1 MGDINKN
8 KCNHRIKSR
17 NTSIIIL
24 DSQKT
29 FTYPEHIYGVCECCG
44 KSFHYIKDEKY
55 IRKKLTRRVI
65 NYADVRRN
73 ERST

>member
-1 MGDINKN
+1 MNDINKN
-8 KCNHRIKSR
+8 KCNHRIKSH

-44 KSFHYIKDEKY
+44 KSFHYIKDEKGNLKIY
-55 IRKKLTRRVI
+55 KEKI
-65 NYADVRRN
+65 NKEGN
-73 ERST
+73 